1 MSELGKAQVENEELT
16 EQVCLVCLFT
26 LRVARPRTPEAVAG
40 KVKLEGETVTLLCR
54 APDESASQP
63 QWRSSSPAGAA
74 ESRNDGV

>member
-54 APDESASQP
+54 AP
-63 QWRSSSPAGAA
+63 R
-74 ESRNDGV
+74 